1 MYMYKLTLQAVSLR
15 CILLSKE
22 TFKLETVKCEWKYKH
37 FDIFQQIS
45 KDTLASEHTLLLSP
59 SLTRRGGRV
68 LQAQVLGA
76 GSPSPHLRGQLH
88 GWVIQGFSL
97 STVSVPAGGHGS
109 GDWCVSG
116 CLMMEGGL
124 EWLDVLECHRV
135 SLLLDLLD
143 GPVTDR

>member
-1 MYMYKLTLQAVSLR
+1 M
-15 CILLSKE
+15 
-22 TFKLETVKCEWKYKH
+22 
-37 FDIFQQIS
+37 
-45 KDTLASEHTLLLSP
+45 ASEHTLLLSP

-76 GSPSPHLRGQLH
+76 GGPPPHFWGQLH

-97 STVSVPAGGHGS
+97 STVSIPAGGHGS
-109 GDWCVSG
+109 GDQCVGG

-143 GPVTDR
+143 GPVTYR